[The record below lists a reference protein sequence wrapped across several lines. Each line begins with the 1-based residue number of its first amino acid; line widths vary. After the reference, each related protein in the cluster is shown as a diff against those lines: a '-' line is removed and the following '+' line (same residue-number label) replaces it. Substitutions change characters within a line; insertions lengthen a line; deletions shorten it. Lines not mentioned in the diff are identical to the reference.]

1 MTVDRT
7 PAGARLGDEF
17 SMRYN
22 DRKLALVKWTCGLLL
37 TEGRSMAHEGF
48 RYESL
53 IAGAV
58 WLALIFGALFAAPYV
73 VGYGIAF
80 GGYVPYGVVCN
91 TKDDLFSGRIDPD
104 NYATFLMNRGCDYH
118 AEIRRILAS
127 DPEFRNVDA
136 NKVVG
141 IIRNGAASDHAAQ
154 EILVAEVAKGV
165 SRTFRAPETE
175 GSCGTGRGAEYCA
188 LSRFWGDDIISR
200 FFESVSGLYL
210 AYFLPRMSES
220 IFDGVELLIR
230 FSRLGTAFG
239 AVLFIAYALVIGVV
253 SGAAI
258 RTVGSIMKS

>member
-1 MTVDRT
+1 
-7 PAGARLGDEF
+7 
-17 SMRYN
+17 
-22 DRKLALVKWTCGLLL
+22 
-37 TEGRSMAHEGF
+37 MAHEAS

-53 IAGAV
+53 IAGAG
-58 WLALIFGALFAAPYV
+58 WLALIVGALFAAPYV

-80 GGYVPYGVVCN
+80 GGFVPYGVVCN

-104 NYATFLMNRGCDYH
+104 NYATFLMNRGCDYQ

-127 DPEFRNVDA
+127 DPEFKNVDA
-136 NKVVG
+136 DTVIR

-154 EILVAEVAKGV
+154 EIFVAHVAKGV
-165 SRTFRAPETE
+165 SRAFRAPATE

-188 LSRFWGDDIISR
+188 PSRFWGDDIVSR

-239 AVLFIAYALVIGVV
+239 AVLFIAYALVIGLV
-253 SGAAI
+253 SAAAI